1 MKKSTRKP
9 VLAHHVSVGLDLGSE
24 SAAAC
29 VIGRDGKVLARQ
41 EFALTSESL
50 REVFG
55 GEPVVVLLE
64 ATTPAAW
71 VARAL
76 EELGH
81 EVLVCNPRN
90 LKLIAASTLKTDELD
105 AEILGRLARMHQ
117 FDPEVVGT
125 CRVRTRETQLRRSRM
140 NARDQFVR
148 SRTALVSLV
157 RSTLKADAWPR
168 LKCEGE
174 RLPAKVRDMGLP
186 SDILEVLAPMLSM
199 IEELNRQ
206 IAVMDRQIAEIT
218 GADEVAGR
226 WKEIDGVGSLV
237 SLSFSTTI
245 EDPQRFKNARD
256 VGPYLGVTP
265 SVRQSSETE
274 HRGKCTKRGDDRTRR
289 LLVQAALCIMRS
301 KKDSALK
308 QWALQ
313 VARRRGRKKAV
324 VALARKLA
332 VVMMKM
338 WLTGERYQRFPE
350 PRLASA
356 A

>member
-1 MKKSTRKP
+1 MKKSNRKP
-9 VLAHHVSVGLDLGSE
+9 VLAPHVSVGLDLGSE
-24 SAAAC
+24 SAVAC
-29 VIGRDGKVLARQ
+29 VIGRDGQVMARQ
-41 EFALTSESL
+41 EFALTPELL
-50 REVFG
+50 RKTFM
-55 GEPVVVLLE
+55 GEPIVVLLE

-81 EVLVCNPRN
+81 EVLVCNPRK
-90 LKLIAASTLKTDELD
+90 LKLIAASTLKTDKLD

-125 CRVRTRETQLRRSRM
+125 CQVRTRDTQLRRSRM
-140 NARDQFVR
+140 NARDQFVK
-148 SRTALVSLV
+148 SRTALASLV
-157 RSTLKADAWPR
+157 RSTLKADAWPK

-174 RLPAKVRDMGLP
+174 RLPAKVRDMALP
-186 SDILEVLAPMLSM
+186 GDILEVLTPMLAM

-206 IAVMDRQIAEIT
+206 IAAVDRQIAAIT
-218 GADEVAGR
+218 KTDKVFEN
-226 WKEIDGVGSLV
+226 WDEIDGVGNLV
-237 SLSFSTTI
+237 AVSFYTTI
-245 EDPQRFKNARD
+245 EDPQRFTNVRD
-256 VGPYLGVTP
+256 VGPYIGVTP

-274 HRGKCTKRGDDRTRR
+274 HRGRCTKRGDGRTRR
-289 LLVQAALCIMRS
+289 LLVQAALCLMRS
-301 KKDSALK
+301 KNDSALK

-313 VARRRGRKKAV
+313 VAARRGRKKAA

-350 PRLASA
+350 PCLASA